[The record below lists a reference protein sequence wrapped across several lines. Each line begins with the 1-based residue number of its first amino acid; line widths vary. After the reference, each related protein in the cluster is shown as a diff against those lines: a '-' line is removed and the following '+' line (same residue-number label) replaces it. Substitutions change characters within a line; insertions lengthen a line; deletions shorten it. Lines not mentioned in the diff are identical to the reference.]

1 MTKKD
6 NLDQANWKKSPL
18 NYSGSKNYIVDQ
30 IIAELPKNFDTFVDA
45 MGGAFNVGINVDN
58 AKTVVYNEYNP
69 FVYEIIDMLL
79 TTDKSKLITD
89 ILKIIDDFGLE
100 KGDKEAYIKYRAY
113 YNNNKNPL
121 NLFVLQ
127 MYCFQNQ
134 LRFNGKHDFNTPVG
148 NCGCNETT
156 FERIMDFKSNVEDIR
171 TSNLDF
177 EDLDLKAFAK
187 DSVFYFDPPY
197 IITNATYN
205 DGKRGF
211 KGWDIDAEKRLLSFL
226 DKINQNGQM
235 FLLSN
240 VINHNGKTNQL
251 LLDWTNAKG
260 YEVVKLKPHGGRYG
274 KRKEV
279 LVKNY

>member
-1 MTKKD
+1 MKASDTRI
-6 NLDQANWKKSPL
+6 WKKSPL

-30 IIAELPKNFDTFVDA
+30 IIDELPSSFDTFVDA
-45 MGGAFNVGINVDN
+45 MGGAFNVGINVDRAN
-58 AKTVVYNEYNP
+58 TIVYNEYNP

-79 TTDKSKLITD
+79 NADKDELIAN
-89 ILKIIDDFGLE
+89 IIDTVDHFGLE
-100 KGDKEAYIKYRAY
+100 KGNKEAYLKYRAY
-113 YNNNKNPL
+113 YNENKTPL

-134 LRFNGKHDFNTPVG
+134 LRFNQKHDFNTPVG

-156 FERIMDFKSNVEDIR
+156 FERIKDFKSNAKEVL

-177 EDLDLKAFAK
+177 EELDLNSFSKS
-187 DSVFYFDPPY
+187 SVFYFDPPY

-211 KGWDIDAEKRLLSFL
+211 KGWDIDAEKRLLTFL

-251 LLDWTNAKG
+251 LLDWTNSMG
-260 YEVVKLKPHGGRYG
+260 YKVVKLKPHGGRYG
-274 KRKEV
+274 RREEV

>member
-1 MTKKD
+1 MSISNTKD
-6 NLDQANWKKSPL
+6 WKKSPL

-30 IIAELPKNFDTFVDA
+30 IIAELPNSFDTFVDA
-45 MGGAFNVGINVDN
+45 MGGAFNVGINIDRAN
-58 AKTVVYNEYNP
+58 KIVYNEYNP

-79 TTDKSKLITD
+79 NTDKNKLIAD
-89 ILKIIDDFGLE
+89 IIEIIDRFGLE
-100 KGDKEAYIKYRAY
+100 KGNKEAYLKYRSY
-113 YNNNKNPL
+113 YNENKCPL

-134 LRFNGKHDFNTPVG
+134 LRFNQKHDFNTPVG

-156 FERIMDFKSNVEDIR
+156 LERIVEFKPNAKEIS

-177 EDLDLKAFAK
+177 EELDLASFSKS
-187 DSVFYFDPPY
+187 SVFYFDPPY

-211 KGWDIDAEKRLLSFL
+211 KGWDTDAEKRLLIFL

-240 VINHNGKTNQL
+240 VINHNGKTNHL
-251 LLDWTNAKG
+251 LLDWTNSMG
-260 YEVVKLKPHGGRYG
+260 YKVIKLKPHGGRYG
-274 KRKEV
+274 KREEV